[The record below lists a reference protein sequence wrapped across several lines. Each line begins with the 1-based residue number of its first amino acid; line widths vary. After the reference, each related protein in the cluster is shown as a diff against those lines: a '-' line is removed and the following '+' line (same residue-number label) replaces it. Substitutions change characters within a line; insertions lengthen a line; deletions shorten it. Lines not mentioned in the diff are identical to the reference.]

1 MRADSPE
8 NRESWLTFRKLG
20 LAAFSVLFL
29 LALDADSTGL
39 SAQTLNDRLT
49 RASATGERSRMLVD
63 AKEIIYD
70 RDRDRVTASGDVQIY
85 YQGKVLEA
93 DRVIY
98 DRKTK
103 RVYAEGNARMTDSD
117 GTKSFGTRFDLTDDF
132 RDGFIDSLRVETVE
146 RNRFSAARA
155 ERTDGETTVFQ
166 NGTFTSCE
174 PCKDNPERPPLWQV
188 KAARIIHK
196 NSERRIYYE
205 NATIEF
211 WGVPVAWIPFFNA
224 PDPSVRNLSG
234 VLPPRFMNKTRL
246 GRGVSLPIFWSIAP
260 NYDLTFTPTALSR
273 QGAHLDL
280 FWRHRLEHG
289 SYNLRV
295 NGIWQ
300 ERPELFP
307 TQPFLGAGTKDFRGS
322 VESRGK
328 FYLNEKWAFGWNAA
342 WATDKHYFTDYKI
355 KPQTL
360 SNMFLSESISEIYL
374 RGQGARS
381 RMDISAF
388 AFLGLTA
395 GDWQK
400 QIERV
405 APSYDFDRRF
415 TLDNL
420 GGELRLSANGAAI
433 QREAAL
439 FQALAQ
445 PSNPTFTPGGL
456 LYAANSTGLYMP
468 CIYSTDGGLTTK
480 GAYRPGQC
488 LLRGFAGEY
497 ARNTA
502 EMNWRR
508 RFIDPLG
515 QEWTPFFGMR
525 ADFAYLRQNLSGFN
539 SPDQTL
545 QGFNGPGFSNA
556 QQSNFLGSNRDNF
569 LFRAMPSLG
578 LEYRYPFFAQTAL
591 GTHHVEPIAQV
602 ILRPNE
608 TQIGNLP
615 NEDAQSLVFDE
626 NSIFSI
632 NKFSGYDR
640 VEGGSRLNYG
650 GRYSFRSNGEFFT
663 SVLFGQSV
671 HLAGRNSFA
680 AFDLANTGRNSGL
693 ESSRSDYVTAVTV
706 QPFSNMNFTA
716 RGRYDERNLSLRRFD
731 LSATSTL
738 GKVNFSAVYTRISPQ
753 PELGYPLRRE
763 GLFLQSTVDLPQ
775 NFYVAGSVL
784 FDMDRYLS
792 QRSVANTLG
801 QTYSGTQWRVA
812 ATTLGMGYRDECTD
826 FSVTYTR
833 ANSDYL
839 SLTAAGGQP
848 TNRTTSTI
856 LMRLTLRDLIESQF
870 SNRTR

>member
-1 MRADSPE
+1 MRLDYSK
-8 NRESWLTFRKLG
+8 NRTVWLTLRKLG
-20 LAAFSVLFL
+20 FAALAGVSL
-29 LALDADSTGL
+29 LALEAASNGL
-39 SAQTLNDRLT
+39 SAQTLNDRLA
-49 RASATGERSRMLVD
+49 RASASGERSRMLVD

-70 RDRDRVTASGDVQIY
+70 RDRDRVTANGDVQIY

-117 GTKSFGTRFDLTDDF
+117 GTRSFGTRFDLTDDF
-132 RDGFIDSLRVETVE
+132 RDGFIDSLRVETTE
-146 RNRFSAARA
+146 KNRFSAARA

-188 KAARIIHK
+188 KAAKIIHK

-205 NATIEF
+205 DATIEF
-211 WGVPVAWIPFFNA
+211 FGVPVAWMPFFAA

-234 VLPPRFMNKTRL
+234 VLPPRFINKSRL
-246 GRGVSLPIFWSIAP
+246 GRGMSLPLFWSIAP
-260 NYDLTFTPTALSR
+260 NYDLTFTPTAFSR
-273 QGAHLDL
+273 QGVHLDL

-289 SYNLRV
+289 SYNFRV

-300 ERPELFP
+300 ERPQLFP
-307 TQPFLGAGTKDFRGS
+307 TQPYLGAGAKDFRGS
-322 VESRGK
+322 IETKGK
-328 FYLNEKWAFGWNAA
+328 FYLNEKWTLGWNAA
-342 WATDKHYFTDYKI
+342 WATDKHYFNDYKT

-360 SNMFLSESISEIYL
+360 SNLFLSESISEVYL
-374 RGQGARS
+374 RGQGERS
-381 RMDISAF
+381 RINISAY
-388 AFLGLTA
+388 AFLGLTS

-439 FQALAQ
+439 FQAL
-445 PSNPTFTPGGL
+445 PLPGNPTYTPGGL
-456 LYAANSTGLYMP
+456 LYSGSSTGLYMP
-468 CIYSTDGGLTTK
+468 CVYTTDGGVTTR

-497 ARNTA
+497 VRNSA

-525 ADFAYLRQNLSGFN
+525 ADFAYLRQNLGGFN
-539 SPDQTL
+539 TPDAAL
-545 QGFNGPGFSNA
+545 QGFAGPGYANT
-556 QQSNFLGSNRDNF
+556 QQSNFLGNNRDNF
-569 LFRAMPSLG
+569 LFRAMPSVG
-578 LEYRYPFFAQTAL
+578 LEYRYPFFAQTAQ

-602 ILRPNE
+602 VFRPNE

-626 NSIFSI
+626 NSIFSL

-671 HLAGRNSFA
+671 QIAGRNSFA
-680 AFDLANTGRNSGL
+680 AYDLANTGRNSGL
-693 ESSRSDYVTAVTV
+693 ETKRSDYVTAMTV
-706 QPFSNMNFTA
+706 QPFSNMSFTA
-716 RGRYDERNLSLRRFD
+716 RGRFDEKNLSLRRFD
-731 LSATSTL
+731 FSATSTW
-738 GKVNFSAVYTRISPQ
+738 GKLSFSSIYTRISPQ
-753 PELGYPLRRE
+753 PEIGYPLRRE
-763 GLFLQSTVDLPQ
+763 GLFLQSKVDLPR

-784 FDMDRYLS
+784 FDMDRYLT
-792 QRSVANTLG
+792 QRSVASTLG
-801 QTYSGTQWRVA
+801 QNYSGSPWRVA
-812 ATTLGMGYRDECTD
+812 ATTFGVGYRDECTD

-833 ANSDYL
+833 ANTDYL
-839 SLTAAGGQP
+839 VLTAAGGQP
-848 TNRTTSTI
+848 TNRITSTI
-856 LMRLTLRDLIESQF
+856 LMRLTLRDLIESQI
-870 SNRTR
+870 SNRTK